1 MSVPTVRIGNIASW
15 AIRKGGKPVGREAT
29 VDIQSAEFWEA
40 GDEGFSTL
48 DVAPTRN
55 KWNESKWFDVL
66 TVLIIAVL
74 SVALCFKLGL
84 I

>member
-1 MSVPTVRIGNIASW
+1 MSVPMVQIGKRGIRIERGAN
-15 AIRKGGKPVGREAT
+15 
-29 VDIQSAEFWEA
+29 VDIQTAELWDN
-40 GDEGFSTL
+40 GDGRFSTI

-66 TVLIIAVL
+66 TVLVIAVI
-74 SVALCFKLGL
+74 SVAICYKLGW